1 MPAQAQPDLASAILA
16 EIPSMRAYARLMT
29 NDRSEADR
37 EVEEAVK
44 CVLADDM
51 RWSDGAQLRVA
62 LIKILRGI
70 LARDRRPALLQ
81 GVRDAY
87 GTFCCSFAAL
97 GRTNTRGRTVS
108 DAGPALL
115 HLAFEDREAMVL
127 SAAAGFTDLEI
138 AEICGCTRETVK
150 ERVQN
155 GRARLAE
162 LLAVEFADDLNPV
175 TAPAAAVEAGDLNV
189 MSAV

>member
-1 MPAQAQPDLASAILA
+1 MPAHAQADLASAILA
-16 EIPSMRAYARLMT
+16 EIPCMRAYARLMT
-29 NDRSEADR
+29 NDRLEADR

-51 RWSDGAQLRVA
+51 RWSDEAQLRVA

-87 GTFCCSFAAL
+87 GAFCCSFAAL
-97 GRTNTRGRTVS
+97 GQTNTRGRTVS
-108 DAGPALL
+108 DVGPALL
-115 HLAFEDREAMVL
+115 HLGFEDREAMVL

-138 AEICGCTRETVK
+138 AEICECTRETVK

-162 LLAVEFADDLNPV
+162 LLAVEFADDLDPV